1 MQGGY
6 DLDGTTEGTGTDF
19 EGSESFLSTSATSV
33 VAAPKPSPTKKGKG
47 SKHTQGFCNVCT
59 LLSVKGKLQCKPHVA
74 VVKHI
79 VENLTEASARG
90 DEAMGEKLQQFN
102 DLRENAPA
110 APPSE
115 FASYVLDW
123 EEKFPAPGKGK
134 KRACNQ
140 CDAMQIHERHIA
152 KTSVEKGIRLVL
164 MHQDGFVFR
173 DRVFIQKYVNYYI
186 QYDLHQ
192 F

>member
-1 MQGGY
+1 M
-6 DLDGTTEGTGTDF
+6 TEGTGTDF
-19 EGSESFLSTSATSV
+19 EGSESYLSTSATSF
-33 VAAPKPSPTKKGKG
+33 VAAPKTSPTKKGKG

-59 LLSVKGKLQCKPHVA
+59 LLSVKGKLQCRAHVA

-79 VENLTEASARG
+79 VEYLTEGSARG
-90 DEAMGEKLQQFN
+90 DEAMGDKLQEFN

-110 APPSE
+110 EPPSE
-115 FASYVLDW
+115 FASYVLAW
-123 EEKFPAPGKGK
+123 EEKFPAPGRGK

-140 CDAMQIHERHIA
+140 CDAMQIHDRHIA
-152 KTSVEKGIRLVL
+152 KTSVEKGVRLVL